1 MKKKI
6 EIRDVI
12 KYQYNPQQEN
22 KLFLTFNRVYSE
34 ALNKQQRFNIVRVM
48 ITQNS
53 STSDIFQEDLVYLEY
68 FHFYPP
74 FPL

>member
-1 MKKKI
+1 MINIWKMKKII

-34 ALNKQQRFNIVRVM
+34 ALNKQ
-48 ITQNS
+48 
-53 STSDIFQEDLVYLEY
+53 
-68 FHFYPP
+68 
-74 FPL
+74 